1 MNPDNKFQP
10 SCPHT
15 EQVVSLAEGNLN
27 PFARYRVQRHLRICP
42 DCAVVALRLKRT
54 MAAEK
59 HEAVLLRRASWGL
72 PQLGGLALAAC
83 CGALVTFVA
92 MPRPTLPSSE
102 LEAPISTTQKGDETS
117 LTGAAGAVAKC
128 LHPEA
133 SQLPS
138 AIEELEAVTK
148 LYPNDP
154 LLYEALA
161 RNYELQGRLAQT
173 PAKRELALFK
183 ANDARIREK
192 RLRKM

>member
-1 MNPDNKFQP
+1 MISDNQFQL

-15 EQVVSLAEGNLN
+15 EQIVSFAEGKLN
-27 PFARYRVQRHLRICP
+27 PFSRYRVQRHLRICP

-54 MAAEK
+54 LAADK
-59 HEAVLLRRASWGL
+59 QEADLVRRPLWGL
-72 PQLGGLALAAC
+72 QQLGGLALAAC
-83 CGALVTFVA
+83 CGAMVMFVA
-92 MPRPTLPSSE
+92 MPRPTRNPSEQGAS
-102 LEAPISTTQKGDETS
+102 ISMAVKGDETS

-128 LHPEA
+128 LHPAA

-173 PAKRELALFK
+173 PAKREIALFK
-183 ANDARIREK
+183 ANEARTREK

>member
-1 MNPDNKFQP
+1 
-10 SCPHT
+10 
-15 EQVVSLAEGNLN
+15 
-27 PFARYRVQRHLRICP
+27 
-42 DCAVVALRLKRT
+42 
-54 MAAEK
+54 
-59 HEAVLLRRASWGL
+59 
-72 PQLGGLALAAC
+72 
-83 CGALVTFVA
+83 
-92 MPRPTLPSSE
+92 
-102 LEAPISTTQKGDETS
+102 
-117 LTGAAGAVAKC
+117 VAKC

-161 RNYELQGRLAQT
+161 RNYELQGRFAQT

>member
-1 MNPDNKFQP
+1 MNPDNKFQQ

-27 PFARYRVQRHLRICP
+27 PFARYRLQQHLRICP

-54 MAAEK
+54 MSAEK
-59 HEAVLLRRASWGL
+59 HEAVLLRRASWVR
-72 PQLGGLALAAC
+72 PQLGRLALAAC
-83 CGALVTFVA
+83 CGALITFVA
-92 MPRPTLPSSE
+92 MPRATRSPSE

-117 LTGAAGAVAKC
+117 LTGAASAVAKC

-133 SQLPS
+133 SQLSS
-138 AIEELEAVTK
+138 AIEELEAVAK

>member
-1 MNPDNKFQP
+1 
-10 SCPHT
+10 
-15 EQVVSLAEGNLN
+15 
-27 PFARYRVQRHLRICP
+27 
-42 DCAVVALRLKRT
+42 

-72 PQLGGLALAAC
+72 PHLGGLALAAC
-83 CGALVTFVA
+83 CGALVTLVA
-92 MPRPTLPSSE
+92 MPRPTLPPSE

-138 AIEELEAVTK
+138 AIEELEVVAK